1 MGAIAALT
9 ATHARRTQSAR
20 QAGSPAGQLARTPS
34 APDDQSPRG
43 IRKPSLSF
51 SPYSSLRNA
60 ATSDLEGRVTEAIS
74 SFRDV
79 ARARV
84 LVRPA
89 IESPFADS
97 AKPASALVILG
108 VRDGAYLSGD
118 AIAAIAECATTSGA
132 SLQQVRVVSESGQ
145 TLFGAG
151 AVQVNELG
159 GRQESPLRAP
169 SPMPPKGLRPQAASG
184 WAFSLAALAVG
195 FCAGLM
201 LASRRRRGRQNDEA
215 LEARPSES
223 AAAGSHIASTSS
235 ILTGLTADELL
246 LLVAHERPAVVARL
260 LEGADA
266 SVAAVVLQALPE
278 AKRAEVTAVAQS
290 PTRPWRG
297 ARAALQRAVAAKQS
311 LLVSGAGEGTRASV
325 AAGGTPDGPAHQG

>member
-1 MGAIAALT
+1 MT

-20 QAGSPAGQLARTPS
+20 QTASPASQLARTPS
-34 APDDQSPRG
+34 APDDQSPGG

-97 AKPASALVILG
+97 AKSASALVILG

-169 SPMPPKGLRPQAASG
+169 SPMPSKGLRPQAASG
-184 WAFSLAALAVG
+184 WAFSLAALAGGLAVG

-215 LEARPSES
+215 IEARPSES
-223 AAAGSHIASTSS
+223 AAAASHIASTSS

-290 PTRPWRG
+290 RTRPWRG

-311 LLVSGAGEGTRASV
+311 LLVSRVGEGTRASV